1 MPVIIYLNINQIKK
15 MKKILF
21 GLLAFTTIAFTAC
34 GSKNNN
40 AGTVNKSV
48 VPETAAAAKQVVDTV
63 PANTPSTAVSIKDI
77 VGSYLQ
83 MKNAFT
89 KDNTS
94 EAATAGKTLQAAF
107 INFDTKTL
115 SAQQQKIFTDIA
127 DDAKEHAEHIGAN
140 GGNIAHQR
148 EHFDMLSKDMADL
161 IQTFGNGGQT
171 LYKDFCPMYNKG
183 KGAYWI
189 SETKEIKNPYLG
201 KAMPTCGTVKEEIK
215 Q

>member
-1 MPVIIYLNINQIKK
+1 
-15 MKKILF
+15 MKKIFF
-21 GLLAFTTIAFTAC
+21 GLLAFTAIAFTAC
-34 GSKNNN
+34 GSNNSN
-40 AGTVNKSV
+40 STNNQSAVAETTAAKQAVDTTPVN
-48 VPETAAAAKQVVDTV
+48 TAAAT
-63 PANTPSTAVSIKDI
+63 VSIKDI
-77 VGSYLQ
+77 IGAYLQ

-115 SAQQQKIFTDIA
+115 SPQQQKAFADIT

-161 IQTFGNGGQT
+161 IKTFGNGGQT

-189 SETKEIKNPYLG
+189 SETKEIKNPYYG
-201 KAMPTCGTVKEEIK
+201 KAMSTCGTVKEEIK

>member
-1 MPVIIYLNINQIKK
+1 
-15 MKKILF
+15 MKKIFF

-34 GSKNNN
+34 GSNSNN
-40 AGTVNKSV
+40 AGTTNKIV
-48 VPETAAAAKQVVDTV
+48 VPETTAVAKQAADTV
-63 PANTPSTAVSIKDI
+63 PANAAVSIKDI
-77 VGSYLQ
+77 VGPYLQ

-89 KDNTS
+89 KDNTND
-94 EAATAGKTLQAAF
+94 AATAGKTLQAAF

-115 SAQQQKIFTDIA
+115 SAQQQKIIADIA

-161 IQTFGNGGQT
+161 IKTFGNGGQT

-183 KGAYWI
+183 KGGYWI

-201 KAMPTCGTVKEEIK
+201 KGMPTCGTMKEEIK
-215 Q
+215 